1 MNRLWLAMARGFLWE
16 DLALSLD
23 PHVLTNHFSALSIM
37 NKSLGEMMQKAQ
49 GASSSAMLEY
59 VGHVSTLR
67 EPRTAFKLIF
77 HRRLLSLL

>member
-1 MNRLWLAMARGFLWE
+1 MNRLWLAMSRRYLWE

-23 PHVLTNHFSALSIM
+23 PHVLTNHFSAFNIM
-37 NKSLGEMMQKAQ
+37 STSLREMMQKAQ

-59 VGHVSTLR
+59 VGHVPILR

-77 HRRLLSLL
+77 HHRLLSLL